1 MPVCHYFL
9 KGMCTNLS
17 CPYTHVK
24 VNERAEICPD
34 FLKGYCPRGPTC
46 KLKHV
51 KGKKKARV
59 ETSLDGEDGRRDG
72 DIVEEVG
79 NPFLTTMDLKQK
91 NRESNGQ
98 NSPKIKIKPTFVI
111 ENP

>member
-9 KGMCTNLS
+9 KGVCTNVS

-51 KGKKKARV
+51 NGQKKARV
-59 ETSLDGEDGRRDG
+59 ETNQESDHGQRDG

-79 NPFLTTMDLKQK
+79 NIFLTSIDLQ
-91 NRESNGQ
+91 Q
-98 NSPKIKIKPTFVI
+98 NTDSKLQTSPKIKIKPTFVI